1 MPQVYNGVATAE
13 VGLTWPQVRGRFP
26 LSSLQHPPTP
36 LLSYIS
42 GECAR
47 YLIMPDDT
55 SKSASIPSWQTAN
68 KSAEESPS
76 PTSDNAPAT
85 TASTSRQA
93 LLDQASKF
101 LEDESIRDAPTE
113 RKVSFLES
121 KGLSSDDIEQVLGVS
136 RNAEPS
142 SSSTTAEDKTQEET
156 PSTSPTQSKVT
167 PSSSSPP
174 VTSSPTSNT
183 MPQSHPAPAPAPTA
197 APRDV
202 PPIITY
208 PEFLFE
214 SSKPPPLVTMRSLLY
229 TLYGAAGLGA
239 SLYGA
244 SEYLVKPMLA
254 SLTSAR
260 HELASTAETNLQ
272 KLNEKLEKTV
282 SVIPA
287 ELTARKSKPYSDE
300 EDDDASSI
308 TSDPTELF
316 HRDVAT
322 QTSPEPTPVIS
333 ATGAVNSADPAA
345 VSPSTAV
352 NNHISRVESITSKL
366 REIVDSEKDAST
378 LDDSMRTRLTEL
390 HHYCDGLIYSGPTY
404 STGSTYGVWNSNTSG
419 SNDNSGT
426 RKSED
431 EAIAGFRAD
440 IRGVKGAL
448 LSARN
453 FPASRGGR
461 LGGLPAGGQ

>member
-1 MPQVYNGVATAE
+1 MAPSPGKVPSPLYNT
-13 VGLTWPQVRGRFP
+13 
-26 LSSLQHPPTP
+26 PTS
-36 LLSYIS
+36 LLSHIS
-42 GECAR
+42 GECVR
-47 YLIMPDDT
+47 YFIMPDDT
-55 SKSASIPSWQTAN
+55 SKSSSIPSWQRPN
-68 KSAEESPS
+68 KTAEESPS
-76 PTSDNAPAT
+76 PTSDDAPAT

-121 KGLSSDDIEQVLGVS
+121 KGLSSDDIEQVLGIS
-136 RNAEPS
+136 RNAEAS
-142 SSSTTAEDKTQEET
+142 SSSTTAEDKTQEEI
-156 PSTSPTQSKVT
+156 PSTSPTQSEAT
-167 PSSSSPP
+167 PSPPIASSSP
-174 VTSSPTSNT
+174 SNT
-183 MPQSHPAPAPAPTA
+183 MSSQPAPAPVPTPTQA
-197 APRDV
+197 SRDV

-214 SSKPPPLVTMRSLLY
+214 SSKPPPLVTMRNLLY
-229 TLYGAAGLGA
+229 TLYGATGLGA

-254 SLTSAR
+254 NLTSAR
-260 HELASTAETNLQ
+260 HELASTAEANLQ

-287 ELTARKSKPYSDE
+287 ELTARKIKPYSDE

-322 QTSPEPTPVIS
+322 QTSPEPTPVLS
-333 ATGAVNSADPAA
+333 ATEPVNSADAAA

-352 NNHISRVESITSKL
+352 NNHVSRVESITSKL
-366 REIVDSEKDAST
+366 REIVNSEKDAST

-404 STGSTYGVWNSNTSG
+404 SSGSTYGVWNSNNSG
-419 SNDNSGT
+419 SNDST
-426 RKSED
+426 SMRKAED

-461 LGGLPAGGQ
+461 LGGGLPVGGR

>member
-1 MPQVYNGVATAE
+1 MAPSPGKAPSPLYNT
-13 VGLTWPQVRGRFP
+13 
-26 LSSLQHPPTP
+26 PTP
-36 LLSYIS
+36 LLSDIS

-47 YLIMPDDT
+47 YSIMPDDT
-55 SKSASIPSWQTAN
+55 SKSSSIPSWQRPN
-68 KSAEESPS
+68 KTAEESPS
-76 PTSDNAPAT
+76 PASDDAPAS

-121 KGLSSDDIEQVLGVS
+121 KGLSSDDIQQVLGIS
-136 RNAEPS
+136 RNVEA
-142 SSSTTAEDKTQEET
+142 STSTPAEDKTQEET
-156 PSTSPTQSKVT
+156 PSTSPTQYQAT
-167 PSSSSPP
+167 PSPPATSSPP
-174 VTSSPTSNT
+174 SNT
-183 MPQSHPAPAPAPTA
+183 MPQSRPAPVPTPAS
-197 APRDV
+197 RDV

-214 SSKPPPLVTMRSLLY
+214 PSKPPPLVTMRSLLY
-229 TLYGAAGLGA
+229 TLYGATGLGA

-244 SEYLVKPMLA
+244 SEYLVKPMIA

-260 HELASTAETNLQ
+260 HELASTADANLQ

-287 ELTARKSKPYSDE
+287 ELTARKSKPSSDE
-300 EDDDASSI
+300 DEDDASSI

-322 QTSPEPTPVIS
+322 QTISEPTPLLS
-333 ATGAVNSADPAA
+333 ATGPVNSADSAA
-345 VSPSTAV
+345 FSPSTAV
-352 NNHISRVESITSKL
+352 NNHVSRVESITSKL

-378 LDDSMRTRLTEL
+378 LDDSMRTRLTDL

-419 SNDNSGT
+419 SSDSSGL
-426 RKSED
+426 RKAED

-461 LGGLPAGGQ
+461 LGSLPVGGR